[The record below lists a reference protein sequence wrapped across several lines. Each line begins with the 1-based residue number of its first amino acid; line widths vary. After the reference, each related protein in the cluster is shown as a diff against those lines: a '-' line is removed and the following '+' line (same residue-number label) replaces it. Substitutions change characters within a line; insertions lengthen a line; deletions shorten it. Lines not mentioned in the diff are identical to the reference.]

1 MVEITEC
8 GFGVTVESSAFLA
21 VVKRH
26 GKLLAKFKGET
37 AWMDAERFA
46 SDLTWEEDRKSK

>member
-1 MVEITEC
+1 MVEVTEC
-8 GFGVTVESSAFLA
+8 GFGVTVESDSSLA
-21 VVKRH
+21 VVKKD

-46 SDLTWEEDRKSK
+46 SDLTWEEDRKTK